1 MCLSLK
7 KKDMADKL
15 KETKK
20 IANELLLEK
29 YEPILV
35 IKLIRIPPVEELQA
49 FALKIQKDF
58 GYQTLVLPGEIETS
72 VDIVSVCKTDVGE
85 IKELRDKVMGTCKKL
100 EEELNKPIEF
110 KTAKEI
116 IENGKET

>member
-1 MCLSLK
+1 MTE
-7 KKDMADKL
+7 KL
-15 KETKK
+15 EETKK

-35 IKLIRIPPVEELQA
+35 IKLIRIPPVDELQA
-49 FALKIQKDF
+49 FASKIQKDF

-72 VDIVSVCKTDVGE
+72 VDIVSVCKSDTTE
-85 IKELRDKVMGTCKKL
+85 IETLKNKVYETCRLL
-100 EEELNKPIEF
+100 ETEIDKPIEF

-116 IENGKET
+116 IEDGKEA

>member
-1 MCLSLK
+1 ME
-7 KKDMADKL
+7 DKM
-15 KETKK
+15 KNTKK

-35 IKLIRIPPVEELQA
+35 IKLIRIPPVDELQA

-85 IKELRDKVMGTCKKL
+85 IEELRGKVMSTCKKL
-100 EEELNKPIEF
+100 EKELNKPIEF

-116 IENGKET
+116 IEDGKEA

>member
-1 MCLSLK
+1 MT
-7 KKDMADKL
+7 DKL
-15 KETKK
+15 ENTKK

-49 FALKIQKDF
+49 FASKIQKDF
-58 GYQTLVLPGEIETS
+58 GYQTLVLPGELETT
-72 VDIVSVCKTDVGE
+72 VDIVSVCKSESTE
-85 IKELRDKVMGTCKKL
+85 IKELKEQVYKTCKLL
-100 EEELNKPIEF
+100 EQELEKPVEF

-116 IENGKET
+116 IKDGKET

>member
-1 MCLSLK
+1 MT
-7 KKDMADKL
+7 DKL
-15 KETKK
+15 ENTKK

-49 FALKIQKDF
+49 FASKIQKDF
-58 GYQTLVLPGEIETS
+58 GYQTLVLPGELETT
-72 VDIVSVCKTDVGE
+72 VDIISVCKSESTEIGE
-85 IKELRDKVMGTCKKL
+85 LKEQVYKTCKLL
-100 EEELNKPIEF
+100 EQELEKPVEF

-116 IENGKET
+116 IKDGKET

>member
-1 MCLSLK
+1 MV
-7 KKDMADKL
+7 DKS
-15 KETKK
+15 ENTKK

-49 FALKIQKDF
+49 FASKIQKDF
-58 GYQTLVLPGEIETS
+58 GYQTLVLPGEIETT
-72 VDIVSVCKTDVGE
+72 VDIISVCKTESVE
-85 IKELRDKVMGTCKKL
+85 IENLKEKVYKTCRLL
-100 EEELNKPIEF
+100 EQELEKPVEF

-116 IENGKET
+116 IKDGKKT

>member
-1 MCLSLK
+1 MTLIYYVLIFK
-7 KKDMADKL
+7 KK
-15 KETKK
+15 
-20 IANELLLEK
+20 
-29 YEPILV
+29 
-35 IKLIRIPPVEELQA
+35 
-49 FALKIQKDF
+49 
-58 GYQTLVLPGEIETS
+58 TS

>member
-1 MCLSLK
+1 MI
-7 KKDMADKL
+7 DNL

-35 IKLIRIPPVEELQA
+35 IKLIRVPPVDELQA
-49 FALKIQKDF
+49 FASKIQKDF
-58 GYQTLVLPGEIETS
+58 GYQTLVLPGELETT
-72 VDIVSVCKTDVGE
+72 VDIVSVCKTESIGISELKEKVYKTCRLLE
-85 IKELRDKVMGTCKKL
+85 KELET
-100 EEELNKPIEF
+100 PIEF

-116 IENGKET
+116 IEDGKKT

>member
-1 MCLSLK
+1 ME
-7 KKDMADKL
+7 DKL

-35 IKLIRIPPVEELQA
+35 IKLIRIPPVDELQA
-49 FALKIQKDF
+49 FASKIQKDF

-72 VDIVSVCKTDVGE
+72 VDIISVCKTKSKDIDELKDMVYKSCKNLE
-85 IKELRDKVMGTCKKL
+85 KELDKPV
-100 EEELNKPIEF
+100 EF
-110 KTAKEI
+110 KTAKKI
-116 IENGKET
+116 IEDGKKT